1 MATMPRAGAFRAM
14 LSQRWASAAVMGVFT
29 LVVVG
34 AFIGF
39 MALDL
44 VQMRATAIRNSERN
58 TASFALVLAE
68 NLGQTASAVDQV
80 LQAFVPKLNGDKD
93 RSFAAMDRLRGQ
105 LMESISS
112 IPEAQIFAAF
122 NAKGMRF
129 LNLTDWPES
138 HSSSGAQKDY
148 FIAHRDNPGLGLFI
162 SKVFRSGSGY
172 TVISLTRRLENPDG
186 SFAGTLA
193 ISIAP
198 KYLQRVY
205 DQAGFNRNGSI
216 SLYRADGTLLVRHPE
231 SARQINRSFEDS
243 SLFSAGLREAPVGTM
258 ETASPIDGVRR
269 ITSYRRVD
277 GAPLVIAVSES
288 FDEVLREWHALVTR
302 YLALALL
309 IAIAVGGFAFA
320 VYRQMMKRASS
331 DRRFRAAMD
340 STANAFFTLSPHAS
354 ADGTLDFTIKD
365 ANKAAAVLVGSDR
378 TGLIGASLAVVGHGF
393 PVRPVLAICTQT
405 HRAGEAQNVS
415 LKSILDGEECW
426 FRVRA
431 TPFPDGVALSMADV
445 TDEYTARAALEVA
458 KEGAERA
465 NRTKSDFLANMSHE
479 LRTPLNAVIGFADM
493 IAQQLFGPVG
503 SDRYREYAEL
513 IRMSGVHLLDVIS
526 DILDLAKVEANR
538 IVLDDDEVDV
548 PAVLRTCATLVATR
562 AEQAGVIVRVEAP
575 ADIPSVI
582 ADELRLKQIV
592 LNLASNA
599 VKFSSKGGEVRLS
612 VRLGEN
618 GGLAIA
624 VSDRGCGM
632 TDQEVALA
640 LEPFGQVNSAVAKSK
655 EGTGLGLPLARRLTE
670 IHGGTLLIDS
680 KPGKGT
686 IVTVSI
692 PPHRVLGLALAQA
705 V

>member
-1 MATMPRAGAFRAM
+1 MAAMLRAGAVRAM
-14 LSQRWASAAVMGVFT
+14 LSRRWASAAVMGVFT
-29 LVVVG
+29 LLVVG

-80 LQAFVPKLNGDKD
+80 LQAFVPKLDGDKD
-93 RSFAAMDRLRGQ
+93 RSVAAMDKLRGQ
-105 LMESISS
+105 LMESISP

-122 NAKGMRF
+122 DANGVRF

-138 HSSSGAQKDY
+138 HSSNGAQKDY

-172 TVISLTRRLENPDG
+172 TVISLTRRLANPDG

-231 SARQINRSFEDS
+231 SSGQINRSFEDS
-243 SLFSAGLREAPVGTM
+243 TLFSMGLREAPVGTM
-258 ETASPIDGVRR
+258 DTVSPIDGVRR
-269 ITSYRRVD
+269 ITSYRRVE

-288 FDEVLREWHALVTR
+288 FDEVLREWHALVAR
-302 YLALALL
+302 YIALALL

-340 STANAFFTLSPHAS
+340 STTNAFFTLSPHS
-354 ADGTLDFTIKD
+354 STDGALDFTIKD

-378 TGLIGASLAVVGHGF
+378 TGLIGASLAGVGHGF
-393 PVRPVLAICTQT
+393 PVRPVLEICTQT
-405 HRAGEAQNVS
+405 HRAGEAQNAS
-415 LKSILDGEECW
+415 LKFILDGEERW

-431 TPFPDGVALSMADV
+431 TPFPDGVALSMGDV
-445 TDEYTARAALEVA
+445 TEEYAARAALEIA

-513 IRMSGVHLLDVIS
+513 IRMSGTHLLDVIS

-548 PAVLRTCATLVATR
+548 PAVLRTCATLIATR
-562 AEQAGVIVRVEAP
+562 AEQAGVVVRVDAP
-575 ADIPSVI
+575 ADIPSVV

-592 LNLASNA
+592 LNLTSNA
-599 VKFSSKGGEVRLS
+599 VKFSPKGGEVRLS
-612 VRLGEN
+612 ARLGEN

-624 VSDRGCGM
+624 VSDHGCGM

-670 IHGGTLLIDS
+670 IHGGTLRIDS

-686 IVTVSI
+686 VVTISI
-692 PPHRVLGLALAQA
+692 PPHRVLASSQAQ
-705 V
+705 VV